1 MRVSVAGKEDLMRS
15 RIKIGIALAFLCAS
29 SVAQTPL
36 EPGSR
41 VGPSPED
48 APGNVSV
55 VVELHYGV
63 T

>member
-1 MRVSVAGKEDLMRS
+1 MRL
-15 RIKIGIALAFLCAS
+15 RIRIGIALAFLCAS

-36 EPGSR
+36 EPGVR
-41 VGPSPED
+41 VGPLYED